1 MSPGDAR
8 KRSETNT
15 RIRVTD
21 TSNSGDT
28 TNSTVLV
35 AETSTRRRRSRR
47 SIFGWGLIVFLGIAL
62 ALALIVPLPYYSFKP
77 GSVRDSLE
85 RVSVGGDQPAFV
97 PAEGAIG
104 FVTVSQTA
112 DINAIDWIDAAF
124 DEAVEIKHE
133 DEVEG
138 DQTQEEKREQDRQRM
153 QLSKNSAVVV
163 ALNRLGYEL
172 IVTPLGV
179 AIEGVIECGGADGK
193 LRTGDLLIGLDGVD
207 IRTTEELGEQLAGR
221 GIGDEIELLVER
233 LDQNNPTQ
241 SAETELVGVTLGSAD
256 DECLSPEIRAEEPRA
271 FIGVNIR
278 QHVTEDLPFDV
289 SIRTD
294 RVGGSSAG
302 LAFTLAILDVLT
314 EGELTNGL
322 NIVATGTISR
332 DGTVGAIGGVPQ
344 KVEAIERTD
353 ADLFLVPLCCD
364 NWVDP
369 VTGRPILLPSNWRLA
384 ARSAD
389 DLAVVGVRTLDDAL
403 RAIGL
408 AGGNVD
414 RFFSTDD
421 SAEVAVES
429 EVEPNA
435 ESGEETAPGDDS
447 GAGETDVED
456 GETGVR
462 GQRVEG

>member
-1 MSPGDAR
+1 
-8 KRSETNT
+8 
-15 RIRVTD
+15 
-21 TSNSGDT
+21 
-28 TNSTVLV
+28 
-35 AETSTRRRRSRR
+35 
-47 SIFGWGLIVFLGIAL
+47 
-62 ALALIVPLPYYSFKP
+62 
-77 GSVRDSLE
+77 VRDSLE

-97 PAEGAIG
+97 PATGAIG

-112 DINAIDWIDAAF
+112 DINAIDWISASF

-163 ALNRLGYEL
+163 ALNRLGYDL

-179 AIEGVIECGGADGK
+179 AIEGVIECGSADGK
-193 LRTGDLLIGLDGVD
+193 LRTGDLIIGLDGVD
-207 IRTTEELGEQLAGR
+207 IRTTDDLSEQLSTR

-256 DECLSPEIRAEEPRA
+256 APCLSADIRELGERP

-278 QHVTEDLPFDV
+278 PHVTEDLPFDV

-332 DGTVGAIGGVPQ
+332 EGTVGAIGGVVQ
-344 KVEAIERTD
+344 KIEAIERTD

-369 VTGRPILLPSNWRLA
+369 ETGRPILLPSNWRQA

-389 DLAVVGVRTLDDAL
+389 DVAVVGVRNLDDAL

-414 RFFSTDD
+414 RFFEGEVDRFFEADEAAISDPSTD
-421 SAEVAVES
+421 AEAD
-429 EVEPNA
+429 A
-435 ESGEETAPGDDS
+435 EGGDTTAPR
-447 GAGETDVED
+447 EED
-456 GETGVR
+456 GSDVSGVDDGER
-462 GQRVEG
+462 GTRGLRVEG

>member
-1 MSPGDAR
+1 M
-8 KRSETNT
+8 
-15 RIRVTD
+15 TD
-21 TSNSGDT
+21 TNRSGDT
-28 TNSTVLV
+28 TPSTVLPEPPR
-35 AETSTRRRRSRR
+35 ARRRRSRR
-47 SIFGWGLIVFLGIAL
+47 SIFGWGLVGFLAIAL
-62 ALALIVPLPYYSFKP
+62 VLAVIVPLPYYSFKP

-97 PAEGAIG
+97 PATGAIG

-112 DINAIDWIDAAF
+112 DINALDWIDAAF
-124 DEAVEIKHE
+124 DEAIDVRHE

-138 DQTQEEKREQDRQRM
+138 DRTQEEKREQDRQRM

-163 ALNRLGYEL
+163 ALNRLGHDL
-172 IVTPLGV
+172 IVTPLGI
-179 AIEGVIECGGADGK
+179 AIEGVIACGAADGN
-193 LRTGDLLIGLDGVD
+193 LRTGDLIVGLDGAD
-207 IRTTEELGEQLAGR
+207 IRTTEDLSEQLSGR
-221 GIGDEIELLVER
+221 QVGDQIELLVER

-241 SAETELVGVTLGSAD
+241 SAETELVGIALGSAD
-256 DECLSPEIRAEEPRA
+256 DECLSPDIRTDEPRP

-278 QHVTEDLPFDV
+278 PHVIEDLPFDV

-294 RVGGSSAG
+294 QVGGSSAG

-322 NIVATGTISR
+322 NIVATGTIAR

-344 KVEAIERTD
+344 KVEAIERTE

-364 NWVDP
+364 NWVNP
-369 VTGRPILLPSNWRLA
+369 STGQPLLLPSNWREA

-389 DLAVVGVRTLDDAL
+389 DVSVVGVRNLDDAL

-414 RFFSTDD
+414 RFFDD
-421 SAEVAVES
+421 AAGARTAERALDT
-429 EVEPNA
+429 NA
-435 ESGEETAPGDDS
+435 EGDNSTAPSGESDPVV
-447 GAGETDVED
+447 TDVED
-456 GETGVR
+456 DETVVR
-462 GQRVEG
+462 GQRVDG